1 MTLFE
6 LFSIVLMGIIV
17 LIGIGVILGFILV
30 GVIIINYFRWR
41 HQEKKA
47 AESGG
52 RMGKRKYY
60 FPPKAEKKPITV
72 SDDVKEEL
80 KKLAD
85 KYADDAIKERQTE
98 DLDNYIAFTLE
109 ALRRLGW
116 TGKVRLNRFLSV
128 LTTVSEE
135 ATNADDPPAYA
146 NQIKERFKKIG
157 VKAFT
162 KNDDATPQLE
172 DHVERNDD
180 K

>member
-1 MTLFE
+1 
-6 LFSIVLMGIIV
+6 
-17 LIGIGVILGFILV
+17 
-30 GVIIINYFRWR
+30 
-41 HQEKKA
+41 
-47 AESGG
+47 
-52 RMGKRKYY
+52 MGKRKYY
-60 FPPKAEKKPITV
+60 FPPKAEKKPITI

-85 KYADDAIKERQTE
+85 KY
-98 DLDNYIAFTLE
+98 
-109 ALRRLGW
+109 
-116 TGKVRLNRFLSV
+116 
-128 LTTVSEE
+128 
-135 ATNADDPPAYA
+135 ADDPPAYA

>member
-41 HQEKKA
+41 HQEKRQP
-47 AESGG
+47 ESGG

-60 FPPKAEKKPITV
+60 FPPKAEKKPITI

-128 LTTVSEE
+128 LTMVSEE
-135 ATNADDPPAYA
+135 ATNADNPPAYA

-157 VKAFT
+157 VKAFA
-162 KNDDATPQLE
+162 KNDAATPQLE

>member
-1 MTLFE
+1 
-6 LFSIVLMGIIV
+6 
-17 LIGIGVILGFILV
+17 
-30 GVIIINYFRWR
+30 
-41 HQEKKA
+41 
-47 AESGG
+47 
-52 RMGKRKYY
+52 MGKRKYY
-60 FPPKAEKKPITV
+60 FPPKTEKKPITI

-116 TGKVRLNRFLSV
+116 TGKVRL
-128 LTTVSEE
+128 
-135 ATNADDPPAYA
+135 
-146 NQIKERFKKIG
+146 KKIG